1 METIET
7 TPRDIMILVDFDNF
21 KTINADE
28 LLYEMKKMK
37 KVDECDINDE
47 VKGD

>member
-1 METIET
+1 
-7 TPRDIMILVDFDNF
+7 MILVDFDNF

-37 KVDECDINDE
+37 KMKKVDECDINDE